1 MTADPDPHRLRPDHH
16 PTPFSAAEIRDAFVP
31 GLELRSLIT
40 RAGAEPYILA
50 RRNLSADADG
60 GAYEVWTESPEGVAL
75 TEREQ
80 GRATWLEL
88 QEHASMP
95 ADATTIDPVEIDLP
109 MGRFEGRRYTR
120 VSGDTVDTFW
130 FAMSLPGAPVRI
142 ESRVGGEIRF
152 SSTAIEERRP

>member
-1 MTADPDPHRLRPDHH
+1 MAGDPDPHRLRPDHH

-31 GLELRSLIT
+31 GLEVRSLIT
-40 RAGAEPYILA
+40 RAGAEPYVLV
-50 RRNLSADADG
+50 RRNLSADAEG
-60 GAYEVWTESPEGVAL
+60 GLYEVWTESPVGVAL

-80 GRATWLEL
+80 GRATWREL

-95 ADATTIDPVEIDLP
+95 ADATTIDPVEIDVP

-120 VSGDTVDTFW
+120 VRGEAVDTFW

-142 ESRVGGEIRF
+142 ESRVGGDIVF